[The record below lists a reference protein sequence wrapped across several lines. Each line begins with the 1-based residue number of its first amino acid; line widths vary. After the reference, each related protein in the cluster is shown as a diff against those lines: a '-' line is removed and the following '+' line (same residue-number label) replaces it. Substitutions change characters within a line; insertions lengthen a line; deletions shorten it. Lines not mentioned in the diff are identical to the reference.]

1 MTATPSSNH
10 AGIPFVRERSNPARL
25 GDNPAIE
32 HKNSVQTP
40 PFCAK
45 PGLPA
50 YPQIYLEIPEGALW
64 VFSGMIVDMRLD
76 PFKNLVLTPD
86 VLRLVGEID
95 EFKGAW
101 KALGSLAPDRLA
113 TLRHITTVESVGAS
127 TRIEGARL
135 TDREVDILLSNL
147 DLGSFRTRDEQEV
160 AGYAEATKL
169 VFDSWREIPLTE
181 NHVKQLHGI
190 LLKFSPRDEH
200 HRGSYKT
207 VPNNVE
213 AFDEHGRS
221 VGVIFETATPFDT
234 PRLMQELVAWTNQEL
249 EGDTHHPLLVVAV
262 FIVRFLAIHPFQ
274 DGNGRLARVL
284 TNQLLLRTGYTYVP
298 YSSLERVVEENR
310 EQYYRALR
318 SAQGTL
324 DKDESKLMD
333 WLRFFLLCLVEQ
345 KNSLAEK
352 VKRERLMTAMSPLD
366 EMLMELTRQHGRLTL
381 TTALAVTKANR
392 NTLKLHLRQLVKAG
406 RLQMMGRGRSSWYE
420 TA

>member
-1 MTATPSSNH
+1 M
-10 AGIPFVRERSNPARL
+10 
-25 GDNPAIE
+25 
-32 HKNSVQTP
+32 
-40 PFCAK
+40 
-45 PGLPA
+45 
-50 YPQIYLEIPEGALW
+50 
-64 VFSGMIVDMRLD
+64 GMPLY

-86 VLRLVGEID
+86 ILRLVAEVD

-127 TRIEGARL
+127 TRIEGAKL

-160 AGYAEATKL
+160 AGYAQATSL
-169 VFDSWREIPLTE
+169 VFDSWREMPLTE
-181 NHVKQLHGI
+181 NIIRQLHGT
-190 LLKFSPRDEH
+190 LLKFSTRDEY
-200 HRGSYKT
+200 HRGNYKN

-221 VGVIFETATPFDT
+221 VGVIFETAKPADT
-234 PRLMQELVAWTNQEL
+234 PRLMEELVLWTNREL
-249 EGDTHHPLLVVAV
+249 EGTTHHPLLVIAV

-284 TNQLLLRTGYTYVP
+284 TNLLLLRYGYTYVP

-324 DKDESKLMD
+324 DTDESHLMD
-333 WLRFFLLCLVEQ
+333 WLRFFLMCMVDQ
-345 KNSLAEK
+345 KNALAEK
-352 VKRERLMTAMSPLD
+352 VQREKLMVPLSPLD
-366 EMLMELTRQHGRLTL
+366 EQLLQLARQHGRLTL
-381 TTALAVTKANR
+381 TNAMVLTKANR
-392 NTLKLHLRQLVKAG
+392 NTLKLHFRQLVKAG
-406 RLQMMGRGRSSWYE
+406 RLELRGSGRSSWYE
-420 TA
+420 AV